1 MSTIETRI
9 SNVIKAAIP
18 AIDDQLL
25 DYVQAILAAQSYKT
39 AEDIEEAVG
48 EVLQSCIDDMLG
60 GSSNSTSSNVESICE
75 SLVVALKGGD
85 EGNGTGSNGLQNG
98 DTKDGDSEESSD
110 DDGELAELDKP
121 VCLGAIKPII
131 VVKHGTSQS
140 FWSMEAMGAKP
151 RQIVDEKKLA
161 RAERRLVNKAR
172 KRDDTPEI
180 QYRALPVNDA
190 VVNQAIN
197 RKNAKADQSGANRS
211 LDIRIENFDISFGSQ
226 ILLEGADL
234 NLSEWSILFNY
245 FKIFNIFFYL
255 KVTASSTDFVDGTE
269 SER

>member
-1 MSTIETRI
+1 MASTAEGRI
-9 SNVIKAAIP
+9 ASVLQSAIP

-25 DYVQAILAAQSYKT
+25 EYLQAILAAQSYRT
-39 AEDIEEAVG
+39 AEDVEEAVG

-60 GSSNSTSSNVESICE
+60 GGGSSNSTSNSAPSSSSVDSICR
-75 SLVVALKGGD
+75 SLVIAIKGGGE
-85 EGNGTGSNGLQNG
+85 EGGADGTSKANGGLQNG
-98 DTKDGDSEESSD
+98 GGENSSDESSD
-110 DDGELAELDKP
+110 GDGELAELDKP
-121 VCLGAIKPII
+121 VCLGAIRPII

-140 FWSMEAMGAKP
+140 FWSMEANGAKP

-161 RAERRLVNKAR
+161 RAERRLATKAR

-180 QYRALPVNDA
+180 QYRALPVGEA

-197 RKNAKADQSGANRS
+197 RKSAKADQSGANRS

-234 NLSEWSILFNY
+234 NLSKLK
-245 FKIFNIFFYL
+245 KIFFCL
-255 KVTASSTDFVDGTE
+255 
-269 SER
+269 